1 MDFCPL
7 VPDSAPLSNYL
18 NLVVRL
24 HNLAK
29 SQTSARPDRTGT
41 STYSVFG
48 ETLRFDLAQG
58 FPLLTA
64 RRLPWKSVCT
74 ELCWFLDGRCDLA
87 YLTERG
93 CKFWDGWA
101 SASGALGPIYGV
113 QWRSFNGIDQISQ
126 LVYQLVENPYSRRHV
141 VSAWNPCV
149 LPLPNLSPQA
159 NADHGLMSLA
169 PCHYTF
175 QCYVTP
181 PTEEG
186 RKPKLSLQFNM
197 RSSDVFIGLP
207 NNIASYALL
216 THLLALICDF
226 EVGELLYVG
235 TDVHIYS
242 NHLEACQELLDR
254 AHQQSL
260 PSLPKL
266 NLPYSVASSFES
278 PPLMGLDPVL
288 LQRALEEYNP
298 LPTIAAPLAI

>member
-113 QWRSFNGIDQISQ
+113 QWRSFNGVDQISQ
-126 LVYQLVENPYSRRHV
+126 LVYQLIENPYSRRHV
-141 VSAWNPCV
+141 VSAWNPSV
-149 LPLPNLSPQA
+149 LPLTSLSPQD

-175 QCYVTP
+175 QCYVTA
-181 PTEEG
+181 PTQPG
-186 RKPKLSLQFNM
+186 GKPKLSLQFNM

-216 THLLALICDF
+216 LHLLALVCGY

-242 NHLEACQELLDR
+242 NHLDACRELLSR
-254 AHQQSL
+254 AHQQAL
-260 PSLPKL
+260 PELPQL
-266 NLPYSVASSFES
+266 QLPYSVMDDCTKPLFEID
-278 PPLMGLDPVL
+278 PLL
-288 LQRALEEYNP
+288 LQRCLVGYSP
-298 LPTIAAPLAI
+298 LPTIPAPLAI